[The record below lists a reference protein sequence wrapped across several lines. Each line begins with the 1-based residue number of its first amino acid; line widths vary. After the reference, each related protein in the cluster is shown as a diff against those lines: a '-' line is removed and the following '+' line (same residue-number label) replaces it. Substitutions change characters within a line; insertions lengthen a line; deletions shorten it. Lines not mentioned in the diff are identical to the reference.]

1 MKLADLGDSSMC
13 GYPDTLAFLPKSR
26 PWNAPEYHHRG
37 FPFLQAARLDIYSFG
52 LLCLWALF
60 GQNLSRSAANLSH
73 CQEDDQATSGLH
85 PTIGIL
91 AILRMNKMLSA
102 VARECVFTSTEID
115 REQQLKLHS
124 FFTLTLAEDPIERSS
139 DFKLLMNLL
148 GHDR

>member
-1 MKLADLGDSSMC
+1 
-13 GYPDTLAFLPKSR
+13 
-26 PWNAPEYHHRG
+26 
-37 FPFLQAARLDIYSFG
+37 
-52 LLCLWALF
+52 
-60 GQNLSRSAANLSH
+60 
-73 CQEDDQATSGLH
+73 
-85 PTIGIL
+85 
-91 AILRMNKMLSA
+91 MLSA